1 MSKLTEL
8 LDELCPDGVEYRPF
22 SEVIERLRTGLNPR
36 KNFILNSPGSKNYY
50 ITVREL
56 GGFNI
61 ETTEKTDL
69 VNDAGLQL
77 IQNRSGLRKGD
88 VLFSGTGTIGRTAL
102 VSTEPKD
109 WNIKEGVYALTPDHS
124 ILDSRFLVY
133 ALNSSRFQNA
143 VHARAAGGTVKSIS
157 MKNLSVLTLPIPPLE
172 VQQEIVRVLDAF
184 TALEQSLVS
193 ELELRKKQYVEY
205 RDTAIEDLVNG
216 NAPSVNLGDH
226 ARTVNG
232 LTGKNKS
239 DFSDGNAK
247 FITYRNV
254 FSNPEV
260 DLEIND
266 YVKVAGGE
274 KQNQVELGDVIFT
287 GSSESREEV
296 GFSAVV
302 TRTPAEPIYLNS
314 FCFMVRFE
322 DPEFIDPGFAKHMF
336 RSRPIR
342 KQIMKAANGVTRINI
357 SKPRFMRVEVPV
369 PPMEMQQ
376 EIAVKL
382 DAFSSLIQSIE
393 QEISL
398 RRTQYEFYR
407 DELLS
412 FAPQED

>member
-1 MSKLTEL
+1 MWLSWRLTELRGVLAMSKLAAL
-8 LDELCPDGVEYRPF
+8 LDELCPDGVEYRPLGEVVKIRNGQDWKSQEPGEIPVYGSGGRMKQTVAIAS
-22 SEVIERLRTGLNPR
+22 SEGPSVLLPR
-36 KNFILNSPGSKNYY
+36 KGSLEVQYVNEPIWNVDTVFTTRCDARFLNTRFFYFAMKS
-50 ITVREL
+50 IDL
-56 GGFNI
+56 GRI
-61 ETTEKTDL
+61 STSATRPSLTQS
-69 VNDAGLQL
+69 A
-77 IQNRSGLRKGD
+77 LRKLLIP
-88 VLFSGTGTIGRTAL
+88 V
-102 VSTEPKD
+102 
-109 WNIKEGVYALTPDHS
+109 
-124 ILDSRFLVY
+124 
-133 ALNSSRFQNA
+133 
-143 VHARAAGGTVKSIS
+143 
-157 MKNLSVLTLPIPPLE
+157 PPLE

-184 TALEQSLVS
+184 TDLEQSLVS

-357 SKPRFMRVEVPV
+357 SKPRFMRVEIPV

>member
-143 VHARAAGGTVKSIS
+143 VHARAAGGTVKSVS
-157 MKNLSVLTLPIPPLE
+157 MKNLSALTLPVPPLE
-172 VQQEIVRVLDAF
+172 VQQEIARVLDAF
-184 TALEQSLVS
+184 TDLEQSLVS
-193 ELELRKKQYVEY
+193 ELELRKKQLTELIGLLIDTPSFDSAPLRSLVGNGILTDGDWVESKDQDPAGEV
-205 RDTAIEDLVNG
+205 RLTQLADVGVFRFLDRSDRWLTEDAAARLKCTFLKEDDILIARMPNPIGRACLVPPGLGQAVTVVDVAILR
-216 NAPSVNLGDH
+216 A
-226 ARTVNG
+226 
-232 LTGKNKS
+232 
-239 DFSDGNAK
+239 
-247 FITYRNV
+247 
-254 FSNPEV
+254 
-260 DLEIND
+260 
-266 YVKVAGGE
+266 
-274 KQNQVELGDVIFT
+274 
-287 GSSESREEV
+287 SREV
-296 GFSAVV
+296 ADPRFLNYA
-302 TRTPAEPIYLNS
+302 LNS
-314 FCFMVRFE
+314 YSVHHQIVAYQTGGTRKR
-322 DPEFIDPGFAKHMF
+322 I
-336 RSRPIR
+336 SRKNLEKVLVPLPPLTVQQDI
-342 KQIMKAANGVTRINI
+342 AA
-357 SKPRFMRVEVPV
+357 
-369 PPMEMQQ
+369 Q
-376 EIAVKL
+376 L
-382 DAFSSLIQSIE
+382 DAFSDLIQSIE
-393 QEISL
+393 QEINL
-398 RRTQYEFYR
+398 RRQQYEFYR

-412 FAPQED
+412 FAPKED

>member
-77 IQNRSGLRKGD
+77 IQNRSGLRTGD

-157 MKNLSVLTLPIPPLE
+157 MKNLSALTLPVPPLE
-172 VQQEIVRVLDAF
+172 VQQEIARVLDAF
-184 TALEQSLVS
+184 TDLEQSLVW
-193 ELELRKKQYVEY
+193 ELELRKKQYGFHRDELLSFTANGGELCSDRVEY
-205 RDTAIEDLVNG
+205 RLLSELGKRNKGMVITASRMKELHQEGGEVRIFAGGYTVADVDRDDLPDGAVIDKPSIIVKSRG
-216 NAPSVNLGDH
+216 NIGFEYHTKPFTH
-226 ARTVNG
+226 
-232 LTGKNKS
+232 KNELWS
-239 DFSDGNAK
+239 YTLDDPDVDQK
-247 FITYRNV
+247 FIFYYLQSRVDYFQLKAKSGKLPQIGVRDTDH
-254 FSNPEV
+254 FSVPTPPLDV
-260 DLEIND
+260 QKKI
-266 YVKVAGGE
+266 VA
-274 KQNQVELGDVIFT
+274 KLDTFQAL
-287 GSSESREEV
+287 
-296 GFSAVV
+296 
-302 TRTPAEPIYLNS
+302 
-314 FCFMVRFE
+314 
-322 DPEFIDPGFAKHMF
+322 IDSIK
-336 RSRPIR
+336 
-342 KQIMKAANGVTRINI
+342 
-357 SKPRFMRVEVPV
+357 
-369 PPMEMQQ
+369 Q
-376 EIAVKL
+376 EIT
-382 DAFSSLIQSIE
+382 
-393 QEISL
+393 L
-398 RRTQYEFYR
+398 RRTQYEFHR

-412 FAPQED
+412 FASKED